1 MIRSQ
6 DNQDVETL
14 RQAVV
19 AIARN
24 EPILRVKGFA
34 NTGTGRMLIQAVRT
48 RVEAKVEP
56 DAPPVRQ
63 AELVFIGYHP
73 SRQRLVE
80 QLGQLTG
87 TAWR

>member
-1 MIRSQ
+1 MIASR

-19 AIARN
+19 AITHN

-48 RVEAKVEP
+48 RVEAKFEP
-56 DAPPVRQ
+56 DAPSVRQ
-63 AELVFIGYHP
+63 AELIFIGYHP
-73 SRQRLVE
+73 SRQRLIE
-80 QLGQLTG
+80 LLGQLTG
-87 TAWR
+87 TTWR